1 MSHDFRDIIENLIDI
16 RLGNILESH
25 HYCKTGYNH
34 IAAVITKNK
43 KNNFNVL
50 TVGVNS
56 TKCDNISIHA
66 EYSAISKLQN
76 NIKSVKSV
84 DVLVIRTSMCRKL
97 GNSKPCVKCLECM
110 FCYATKK
117 GYRIT
122 NVYYSTADGT
132 IQKKKLLDLI
142 FNDEL
147 HISRYYKLHN
157 LKCEDIF
164 TVDPWRACQASGDV
178 GARSLRRTPT

>member
-1 MSHDFRDIIENLIDI
+1 MNHDFAEIVEQLIDI
-16 RLGNILESH
+16 RLGNISELN
-25 HYCKTGYNH
+25 YNRNGYNH
-34 IAAVITKNK
+34 IAAVITKNR

-50 TVGVNS
+50 SVGLNS

-76 NIKSVKSV
+76 NTKINKVV
-84 DVLVIRTSMCRKL
+84 DLLVLRTTLCRKL
-97 GNSKPCVKCLECM
+97 GSSKPCVKCLECM

-117 GYRIT
+117 GYKVN
-122 NVYYSTADGT
+122 NVYYSMSDGT

-147 HISRYYKLHN
+147 HVSKYYKIHN
-157 LKCEDIF
+157 YKH
-164 TVDPWRACQASGDV
+164 PWIS
-178 GARSLRRTPT
+178 

>member
-1 MSHDFRDIIENLIDI
+1 MNHEFIDIIEQLIDI
-16 RLGNILESH
+16 RLGNISENNYSRNS
-25 HYCKTGYNH
+25 YNH
-34 IAAVITKNK
+34 IAAVITKNR

-50 TVGVNS
+50 SVGLNS

-66 EYSAISKLQN
+66 EYSAISKLKNSDNVNKN
-76 NIKSVKSV
+76 NKVV
-84 DVLVIRTSMCRKL
+84 DLLVIRTTLCRKL

-117 GYRIT
+117 GYKVN

-142 FNDEL
+142 FNEEL
-147 HISRYYKLHN
+147 HVSRYYKVHN
-157 LKCEDIF
+157 LKHAWI
-164 TVDPWRACQASGDV
+164 T
-178 GARSLRRTPT
+178 